1 MQKIHE
7 KTEIKVSDLVAFA
20 GVSKSTWHEWRTR
33 KGIETRHNHETPKL
47 NWYTPEERTAV
58 VKYVL
63 THKDFLYGYRY
74 LAWQMIDENVAFVR
88 PASVYNIMKEYD
100 LVHKWAK
107 NEGEAKKKGF
117 DQPEA
122 PHEQWHTDISY
133 IKVLGVFYYFISIMD
148 GYSRKILDWALCENM
163 EGINIELLVARVKE
177 KYPEAKARIIHDNG
191 KQLTGL
197 NGGDQVSRVQDNS
210 LFERYPFC
218 REPYSVTVCRIESEN
233 NVHVIL
239 EAFSEMLDETLVF
252 VGNWEK
258 SEYGRSLKEKFSVCK
273 NIHLLAP
280 IYEPHIVNWLRSNA
294 HVYIHGHSAG
304 GTHPSLVEA
313 MNLSIPILAFD
324 CVYNRA
330 TTEEKCLYW
339 KSSDDLQD
347 LMKNKSGKFAEIARE
362 MGEAG
367 KRLYSW
373 ERIARQYNALYQ

>member
-1 MQKIHE
+1 MRTLIETEVQKIHE

-63 THKDFLYGYRY
+63 THKNFLYGYRY

-107 NEGEAKKKGF
+107 NEGEAKKKTLTSPRLRMSG
-117 DQPEA
+117 
-122 PHEQWHTDISY
+122 
-133 IKVLGVFYYFISIMD
+133 
-148 GYSRKILDWALCENM
+148 KILDWALCENM

-197 NGGDQVSRVQDNS
+197 NGGDQISRVQDDS
-210 LFERYPFC
+210 LFEKYPFC
-218 REPYSVTVCRIESEN
+218 REPYSVTVCRIEPEN

-273 NIHLLAP
+273 NILLLDP
-280 IYEPHIVNWLRSNA
+280 IYEPHTVNWLRSNA
-294 HVYIHGHSAG
+294 RVYIHGHSAG
-304 GTHPSLVEA
+304 GTNPSLVEA
-313 MNLSIPILAFD
+313 MNLSLPILAFD

-330 TTEEKCLYW
+330 TTV
-339 KSSDDLQD
+339 LQPK
-347 LMKNKSGKFAEIARE
+347 KNAFTGKLRKIC
-362 MGEAG
+362 
-367 KRLYSW
+367 
-373 ERIARQYNALYQ
+373 RI

>member
-1 MQKIHE
+1 MGRTRRKFSLEE
-7 KTEIKVSDLVAFA
+7 KLKMIMAVIQDGKAVSDVA
-20 GVSKSTWHEWRTR
+20 
-33 KGIETRHNHETPKL
+33 
-47 NWYTPEERTAV
+47 
-58 VKYVL
+58 
-63 THKDFLYGYRY
+63 
-74 LAWQMIDENVAFVR
+74 Q
-88 PASVYNIMKEYD
+88 
-100 LVHKWAK
+100 
-107 NEGEAKKKGF
+107 
-117 DQPEA
+117 
-122 PHEQWHTDISY
+122 
-133 IKVLGVFYYFISIMD
+133 
-148 GYSRKILDWALCENM
+148 
-163 EGINIELLVARVKE
+163 
-177 KYPEAKARIIHDNG
+177 
-191 KQLTGL
+191 
-197 NGGDQVSRVQDNS
+197 
-210 LFERYPFC
+210 
-218 REPYSVTVCRIESEN
+218 EN

-304 GTHPSLVEA
+304 GICPSLVEA
-313 MNLSIPILAFD
+313 MNLSIPIFAFD

-339 KSSDDLQD
+339 KIAEDLQN